1 MEGYDLLLELGY
13 TIVPAGD
20 DAYYRS
26 GVKKMLMAFLLFV
39 MSKTVIGELVAA
51 AHCRH
56 AVSEMEALDM
66 AWAKL
71 RAQEPDFPMPNWDAL
86 HNAMPKWDA
95 LKKIF

>member
-1 MEGYDLLLELGY
+1 
-13 TIVPAGD
+13 
-20 DAYYRS
+20 
-26 GVKKMLMAFLLFV
+26 MAFLLFV

-71 RAQEPDFPMPNWDAL
+71 RAQKPDFSMPDWDAL
-86 HNAMPKWDA
+86 HGAMPEWDVLHRTYEA
-95 LKKIF
+95 KS